1 MAEMTITE
9 ARVAPTNS
17 TQYEAMTLQA
27 AVALAAGEAVY
38 LNSAGKAAK
47 ALSSAIATT
56 QGLMGITTHA
66 ASAGHPVEVLYRGCM
81 EGLGISGL
89 AYGALVYVSE
99 TTAGDLTDTAPS
111 TSGDVVAVVGR
122 VVPAS
127 ANGLEKVLL
136 VDINPAARL
145 VAV

>member
-1 MAEMTITE
+1 MAEMTIVT
-9 ARVAPTNS
+9 ARVAPVNE
-17 TQYEAMTLQA
+17 TQYVAKTFIA
-27 AVALAAGEAVY
+27 AVALEAGEAVY
-38 LNSAGKAAK
+38 INSSGKAAK

-56 QGLMGITTHA
+56 QGLLGITTHA
-66 ASAGHPVEVLYRGCM
+66 AAANTPVEVLSQGSM

-122 VVPAS
+122 VLPMS
-127 ANGLEKVLL
+127 DKDLTKVLW
-136 VDINPAARL
+136 VDVNMATRL